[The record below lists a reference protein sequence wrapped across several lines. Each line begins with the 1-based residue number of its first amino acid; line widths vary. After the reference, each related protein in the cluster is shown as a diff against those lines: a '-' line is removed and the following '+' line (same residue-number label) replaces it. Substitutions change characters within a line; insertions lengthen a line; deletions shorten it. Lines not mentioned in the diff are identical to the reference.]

1 MAVIEGKKIKLFALN
16 SNKALA
22 LEISEYLGVPLS
34 DCSVEKF
41 ADGEIAIN
49 INETVRGHSVFVIQS
64 TSTPVNDNYMELLIM
79 IDALK
84 RASAD
89 QINIVMPYYGYSRQD
104 RKAAPRQP
112 ISAKLMADLLQT
124 AGADRIMCLDLH
136 AAQIQGFFNIP
147 IDNFLAFPIFAE
159 YFVNKKLED
168 VVVVSPDHGGV
179 TRARKLAVVLDAP
192 IAIVDKRRPK
202 PNSAEIMNIIGE
214 IKGKNCIIIDDMI
227 DTAGTISIVIS
238 ALKEKG
244 AKEVFAC
251 CSHALLSG
259 NAVEKISKTPIKELV
274 ITNSVELKPEKE
286 MPYMVKLS
294 IAELLGRGI
303 LNIIKDQPV
312 SDLFTYDRYSQHDN
326 KRTKVNE

>member
-16 SNKALA
+16 SNKGLA
-22 LEISEYLGVPLS
+22 QEISDYLGIALS

-41 ADGEIAIN
+41 ADGEVAIT

-64 TSTPVNDNYMELLIM
+64 TSAPVNDNYMELLIM

-84 RASAD
+84 RASAKE
-89 QINIVMPYYGYSRQD
+89 INIIMPYYGYSRQD

-112 ISAKLMADLLQT
+112 ISAKLMADLLQA

-159 YFVNKKLED
+159 YFINKNLED
-168 VVVVSPDHGGV
+168 IVVVSPDHGGT
-179 TRARKLAVVLDAP
+179 TRARKLAVVLEAP

-202 PNSAEIMNIIGE
+202 PNSAEIMNIIGD

-244 AKEVFAC
+244 AKEVYAC
-251 CSHALLSG
+251 CSHAILSG
-259 NAVEKISKTPIKELV
+259 NAIDKISKTPIKELV
-274 ITNSVELKPEKE
+274 ITNSVELSESKKV
-286 MPYMVKLS
+286 PYVVSLS
-294 IAELLGRGI
+294 IAELFGRGI
-303 LNIIKDQPV
+303 LNIINDQPV
-312 SDLFTYDRYSQHDN
+312 SDLFTYDRYAQHGKTN
-326 KRTKVNE
+326 N

>member
-16 SNKALA
+16 SNKGLA
-22 LEISEYLGVPLS
+22 KEISDYLGIALS

-41 ADGEIAIN
+41 ADGEVAIT

-64 TSTPVNDNYMELLIM
+64 TSAPVNDNYMELLIM

-84 RASAD
+84 RASAKE
-89 QINIVMPYYGYSRQD
+89 INIIMPYYGYSRQD

-112 ISAKLMADLLQT
+112 ISAKLMADLLQA

-159 YFVNKKLED
+159 YFIGKNLED
-168 VVVVSPDHGGV
+168 IVVVSPDHGGT
-179 TRARKLAVVLDAP
+179 TRARKLAVVLEAP

-202 PNSAEIMNIIGE
+202 PNSAEIMNIIGD
-214 IKGKNCIIIDDMI
+214 IKDKNCIIIDDMI

-244 AKEVFAC
+244 AKEVYAC
-251 CSHALLSG
+251 CSHAILSG
-259 NAVEKISKTPIKELV
+259 NAIEKISNTPIKELV
-274 ITNSVELKPEKE
+274 ITNSVELPESKKA
-286 MPYMVKLS
+286 PYIVPLS
-294 IAELLGRGI
+294 IAELFGRGI
-303 LNIIKDQPV
+303 LNIINDQPV
-312 SDLFTYDRYSQHDN
+312 SDLFTYDRYAQHG
-326 KRTKVNE
+326 KTKN

>member
-1 MAVIEGKKIKLFALN
+1 MAIIEGKKIKLFALN
-16 SNKALA
+16 SNKELA
-22 LEISEYLGVPLS
+22 QEISDYLGIPLS

-41 ADGEIAIN
+41 ADGEVAIN

-64 TSTPVNDNYMELLIM
+64 TSTPVNDNYMQLLIM

-84 RASAD
+84 RASAE
-89 QINIVMPYYGYSRQD
+89 QINIIMPYYGYSRQD

-136 AAQIQGFFNIP
+136 AAQIQGFFDIP

-202 PNSAEIMNIIGE
+202 PNSAEIMNIIGD

-274 ITNSVELKPEKE
+274 ITNSVELAPEKQT
-286 MPYMVKLS
+286 PYMVKLS
-294 IAELLGRGI
+294 IAELLSRGI

-312 SDLFTYDRYSQHDN
+312 SDLFTYDRYSQHEKKN
-326 KRTKVNE
+326 